1 MMYVISYLIIGC
13 VIAIV
18 SFRKAE
24 KKGLYRSLVTES
36 EHGEKGMFITIIFLW
51 FPLIVFIMMMMR

>member
-36 EHGEKGMFITIIFLW
+36 QHGEKGMFMVILLFWL
-51 FPLIVFIMMMMR
+51 PLFMFIMVMR